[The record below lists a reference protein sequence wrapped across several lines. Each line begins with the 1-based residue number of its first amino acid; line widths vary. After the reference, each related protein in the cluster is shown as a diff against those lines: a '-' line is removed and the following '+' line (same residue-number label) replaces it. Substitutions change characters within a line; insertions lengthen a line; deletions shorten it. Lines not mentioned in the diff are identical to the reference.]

1 MVASVGPAA
10 HQPRPSGHGVSTGP
24 NHGRHVGGVGAP
36 EARGFSSLGSQP
48 TEGSWLIRA
57 PGFFLRSGSG
67 LSPGPPPPL
76 PRVLLGTSRDGPGA
90 PSVHTVWHWHQPGFH
105 GPLMCD
111 GEGWR
116 VQEGDHSPSLPS
128 QDLVSSALSEE
139 LGQKRWNH
147 HGGRGAGGGVISRVL
162 LPDPR
167 V

>member
-1 MVASVGPAA
+1 
-10 HQPRPSGHGVSTGP
+10 
-24 NHGRHVGGVGAP
+24 
-36 EARGFSSLGSQP
+36 
-48 TEGSWLIRA
+48 
-57 PGFFLRSGSG
+57 
-67 LSPGPPPPL
+67 
-76 PRVLLGTSRDGPGA
+76 
-90 PSVHTVWHWHQPGFH
+90 
-105 GPLMCD
+105 MCD

-139 LGQKRWNH
+139 VGQKRWNH